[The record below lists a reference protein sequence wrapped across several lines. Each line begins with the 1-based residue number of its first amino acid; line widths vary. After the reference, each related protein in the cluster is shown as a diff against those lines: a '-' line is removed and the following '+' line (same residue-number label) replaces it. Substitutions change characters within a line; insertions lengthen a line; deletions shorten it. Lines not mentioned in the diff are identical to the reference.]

1 MGKNLS
7 STGNIEI
14 RCIHCGET
22 FVFSKGEQEYYQNHS
37 LVQPRRCKKCRKLHI
52 APSESSNGSP
62 YAGLTSML
70 PGFYK
75 GNFKGGIDV
84 TDISGWK
91 WRPKYRTNYC

>member
-7 STGNIEI
+7 SVGDKEI
-14 RCIHCGET
+14 RCIHCGKI
-22 FVFSKGEQEYYQNHS
+22 FVFSKGEQEYYKKHS
-37 LVQPRRCKKCRKLHI
+37 LVQPRRCQGCRKLHTV
-52 APSESSNGSP
+52 SMEHMNSSP
-62 YAGLTSML
+62 YAGLKGML

-91 WRPKYRTNYC
+91 WRPKYRSNYC